1 MHEVRCGVRMK
12 RQPFLAFII
21 RPPAGLISAITSC
34 AAAVQGVV
42 GEYFPALSP
51 PHLTLLYVPC
61 GLLSAQRIK
70 RAAGFLRTTPPMA
83 LRYVGC
89 RVSDHHTV
97 QCNVYPQLELRQL
110 HLALLA
116 VLELESF
123 TRGSTDTLLDRFNTT
138 NIGEDF
144 SAHVTL
150 GRFMTRLQ
158 AETAVGY
165 FATLAEMDQQVTQIW
180 IADATGPL
188 DYRLAIRLVGH
199 HTNSMAMPPGV

>member
-1 MHEVRCGVRMK
+1 MT

-21 RPPAGLISAITSC
+21 RPPPSLISAITSR
-34 AAAVQGVV
+34 AAAVRGMV
-42 GEYFPALSP
+42 GDYFPALSP

-61 GLLSAQRIK
+61 GLLSARLIN
-70 RAAGFLRTTPPMA
+70 RAASMLRTTPPMA
-83 LRYVGC
+83 LRYAGC
-89 RVSDHHTV
+89 RVSGHHTV
-97 QCNVYPQLELRQL
+97 QCNVYPQMELRQL

-116 VLELESF
+116 VLELDSF
-123 TRGSTDTLLDRFNTT
+123 TQGSADTLLDRFNTT

-150 GRFMTRLQ
+150 GRFMTRPQ
-158 AETAVGY
+158 AETAAGY

-180 IADATGPL
+180 FADATGPL
-188 DYRLAIRLVGH
+188 DYRLAIRLRGP